1 MKEPVLTMST
11 HVGTSIFPD
20 RLRCDAYADMKASA
34 LEYYLSP
41 KKICLCY
48 THLMSRTPG
57 MLGTFE
63 G

>member
-41 KKICLCY
+41 KKHMFMLY
-48 THLMSRTPG
+48 SPDVSYSRHVG
-57 MLGTFE
+57 DV
-63 G
+63 